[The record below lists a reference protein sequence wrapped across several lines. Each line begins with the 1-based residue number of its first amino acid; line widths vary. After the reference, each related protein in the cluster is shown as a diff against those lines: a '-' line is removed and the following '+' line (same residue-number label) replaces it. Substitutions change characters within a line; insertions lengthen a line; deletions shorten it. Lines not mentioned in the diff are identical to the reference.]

1 MKQIETVHGHLYEQ
15 VAAHVVEMV
24 ERGTYRCGERVPSV
38 RKMSRQLELSVTTV
52 LEGYR
57 LLEDQ
62 GVLEARPQSGFFVA
76 RPPAGPPSTP
86 IEACEKPVPVEVG
99 NLISKFLRD
108 LQVPELVQLSAAC
121 PSAELLPTRKLTR
134 SLIRAARKSEN
145 DTFYDVPPGNRE
157 LRVQIAQRAV
167 AAGCMLSPDD
177 VVLTLG
183 CQEALTLCLRAA
195 CRPGDIVAVE
205 TPTYHGQLQAIEMLG
220 LRVLEVPGH
229 PVDGISLPALRLA
242 VEQMPI
248 RAVLATPSYSNPT
261 GSSIPDAQREEL
273 VKMLAEREI
282 PLIEDDVYG
291 DLGFAGKRTRAAKA
305 YDEQGL
311 VLYCS
316 SFSKTLA
323 PSYRVGWAVPG
334 RFKEDVIRFK
344 ALSNL
349 ASPTLPAYAI
359 SDYLSRGGYD
369 QYLRKVRRSY
379 AQHVREM
386 SQAVLHHFPK
396 GTTVSTP
403 AGGFVLWVNLPAG
416 RRALDLY
423 ERALE
428 AGIGI
433 APGPIFSASKRF
445 EDAMRLT
452 ASNWTPRI
460 EEAVETLGKLVHAG

>member
-1 MKQIETVHGHLYEQ
+1 MTELI
-15 VAAHVVEMV
+15 

-38 RKMSRQLELSVTTV
+38 RAMSSQLELSVTTI

-62 GVLEARPQSGFFVA
+62 GILEARPQSGFYVA
-76 RPPAGPPSTP
+76 RPPVATQTMPLEPG
-86 IEACEKPVPVEVG
+86 EEPVPVEVG
-99 NLISKFLRD
+99 NLISRFLKD
-108 LQVPELVQLSAAC
+108 LQRPGLIQLSAAC
-121 PSAELLPTRKLTR
+121 PSADLLPTRKLTR
-134 SLIRAARKSEN
+134 SMIRAARESETL
-145 DTFYDVPPGNRE
+145 TFYDVPPGYRE

-167 AAGCMLSPDD
+167 AAGCLFSPDD

-195 CRPGDIVAVE
+195 CRPGDVVAVE

-220 LRVLEVPGH
+220 LRVLEIPGH

-261 GSSIPDAQREEL
+261 GSCIPDSGREEL
-273 VKMLAEREI
+273 VQLLAQHEI

-291 DLGFAGKRTRAAKA
+291 DLGFTHRRPKAAKA
-305 YDEQGL
+305 HDQNEL

-334 RFKEDVIRFK
+334 RYKEDVIRFK

-349 ASPTLPAYAI
+349 ASPTLPAHAL

-369 QYLRKVRRSY
+369 QYLRKVRRRYS
-379 AQHVREM
+379 QQVREM
-386 SQAVLHHFPK
+386 SEAVLQHFPE
-396 GTTVSTP
+396 GTTVSNP
-403 AGGFVLWVNLPAG
+403 GGGFVLWVGLPEG
-416 RRALDLY
+416 RRAMDLY

-428 AGIGI
+428 VGIGI
-433 APGPIFSASKRF
+433 APGPIFSASSRF
-445 EDAMRLT
+445 TDHIRLT
-452 ASNWTPRI
+452 ASNWDAGI
-460 EEAVETLGKLVHAG
+460 EEAIERLGLLLYS